1 MLLLWGFVAGFVVF
15 FHKRA
20 EHHRAQTTL
29 QSVAVD
35 IVDSLPDEMLINSR
49 MVGEW
54 IERSGLATEGTP
66 SGEVNLA
73 AVERT
78 IRQKGFV
85 GRASAYMTYD
95 GRLRVEVSQRKPLMR
110 IMVNG
115 YDSYVTSDGF
125 VFSSP
130 ENASAYVPVVTG
142 SYVPP
147 MSAGYVGQ
155 LSHLIDSLVSI
166 SNEKILALQHEKVPL
181 FERESEIA
189 DSVRAV
195 RRMKVKR
202 KGVIRYQGFGESDEA
217 FDQRVKAKRAEK
229 ADLRRRYRYWQRVN
243 DKKIADITAQQDS
256 EREKQKKLIKRYE
269 DFLKLINFVKYIEKD
284 DFWRAEV
291 VQIVASTMSSGDLR
305 LELIPR
311 TGSHTVL
318 FGTLNDVEQKLDKL
332 LAFYQK
338 GLSNLGWDSFKSI
351 SVEYKNQVVCTKK

>member
-29 QSVAVD
+29 RSVTVD
-35 IVDSLPDEMLINSR
+35 IVDSLPDEMLINSSI
-49 MVGEW
+49 VEGW
-54 IERSGLATEGTP
+54 VERSGLATAGTP
-66 SGEVNLA
+66 VAEIDLGA
-73 AVERT
+73 IERT
-78 IRQKGFV
+78 VRSKGFV
-85 GRASAYMTYD
+85 GRASAYLSYD
-95 GRLRVEVSQRKPLMR
+95 GRMRLEVSQRKPLMR
-110 IMVNG
+110 IMMGG
-115 YDSYVTSDGF
+115 YNAYVTAEGF

-147 MSAGYVGQ
+147 MPVGYVGQ
-155 LSHLIDSLVSI
+155 LSDLIDSLVSV
-166 SNEKILALQHEKVPL
+166 SNEKILALQHDKKPL
-181 FERESEIA
+181 FERENEIA

-202 KGVIRYQGFGESDEA
+202 KGLIRYQGFGESDEA
-217 FDQRVKAKRAEK
+217 FDARVKAKRAEK
-229 ADLRRRYRYWQRVN
+229 ADLRRRYRYWEREN
-243 DKKIADITAQQDS
+243 DKKIAAITARQDS
-256 EREKQKKLIKRYE
+256 EREKQKKLLKRYE
-269 DFLKLINFVKYIEKD
+269 DFVKLINFVKYIEKD

-291 VQIVASTMSSGDLR
+291 VQIVASTMSSGDLH

-318 FGTLNDVEQKLDKL
+318 FGTLDDVEQKLDRL
-332 LAFYQK
+332 LTFYQR
-338 GLSNLGWDSFKSI
+338 GLSSLGWESFKSI